1 MSSGGAHETA
11 PRKPPKRGGTKA
23 RGANPG
29 AGLILQTLPNVAAG
43 ARDLTVVNNNAG
55 NADQGGRR
63 QVTIIS
69 RAAWDA
75 VSDDLGAPVD
85 PSARRANLLVR
96 GVDLAHSHG
105 RVLAI
110 GGIRVRIHGE
120 TRPCALM
127 DEMHSGLRRALDP
140 DWRAG
145 AFGEVLDSGTL
156 SVGDPVGWVEAPVSE
171 R

>member
-1 MSSGGAHETA
+1 M
-11 PRKPPKRGGTKA
+11 PPTLEAIWIKR
-23 RGANPG
+23 
-29 AGLILQTLPNVAAG
+29 AAG
-43 ARDLTVVNNNAG
+43 GKMDPAAAAEAIAGVGLAG

-75 VSDDLGAPVD
+75 VTDDLGAPID

-96 GVDLAHSHG
+96 GVDLAHSNG

-156 SVGDPVGWVEAPVSE
+156 SVGDPVGWVETPVSE

>member
-1 MSSGGAHETA
+1 M
-11 PRKPPKRGGTKA
+11 PPTLESIWIKRAAGGTMDPA
-23 RGANPG
+23 TTADAI
-29 AGLILQTLPNVAAG
+29 AGVGL
-43 ARDLTVVNNNAG
+43 AG

-75 VSDDLGAPVD
+75 TTADLGAPVD

-96 GVDLAHSHG
+96 GIDLAHSNG

-110 GGIRVRIHGE
+110 GNVRVRIHGE

-127 DEMHSGLRRALDP
+127 DQMHNGLRQALDP

-145 AFGEVLDSGTL
+145 AYGEVLDSGTL
-156 SVGDPVGWVEAPVSE
+156 SVGDPVGWVEVSVSE

>member
-1 MSSGGAHETA
+1 M
-11 PRKPPKRGGTKA
+11 PPTLEAIWIKR
-23 RGANPG
+23 
-29 AGLILQTLPNVAAG
+29 AAG
-43 ARDLTVVNNNAG
+43 GKMDPAAAAEAIAGVGLAG

-75 VSDDLGAPVD
+75 VTDDLGAPVD

-96 GVDLAHSHG
+96 GVDLAHSNG

-110 GGIRVRIHGE
+110 GSIRVRIHGE

-127 DEMHSGLRRALDP
+127 DDMHSGLRRALDP

-156 SVGDPVGWVEAPVSE
+156 SVGDPVGWVETPVSE